1 MRIKL
6 FLLLSLFIALPALAQ
21 KTGVSGVVV
30 SKVDKQP
37 VAGAIVVL
45 DNQNITVTTSFDGSF
60 RIVNAKAGEDVLSIV
75 GYGFKDWSQK
85 VTIIAGVVED
95 KGQITLSPETV
106 SDGSD
111 YFSSDEFVINEAEL
125 EDEEGVAQ
133 AISSLAGASDNV
145 YYNAASYDFSLMR
158 FRLRG
163 YDSEYSDTYING
175 VNFNDATRGRFN
187 YSMIGGMNTAFKRKD
202 VNIGLEANG
211 FSFGQIGGST
221 DISVFAQDYAPGF
234 NGSVA
239 YTNSNYKLRAMA
251 TYSTGLMKNGWAVT
265 LSAITRYADEGVVP
279 GSFYNSWGYF
289 LSAQKVFNKQH
300 SLSFVTFGAPTKRT
314 NSSAVAQE
322 AYDLADDNL
331 YNPNWG
337 WQNGEKR
344 NAKVV
349 EAFDPTAIINW
360 IWKPN
365 DGTTLNTGFGFR
377 SSNYSSSALNWC
389 NAADPRPDYY
399 RYLPSWYK
407 DHQEEYDLYVDKWTN
422 DESQRQ
428 INWDNL
434 YRTNYLSLEAAKEIG
449 QETGSTYILE
459 KRHSNQL
466 NYQFNSNL
474 NTRLNDVMTLQAG
487 VGASYSVASYYKTI
501 KDLLG
506 GEYWLDID
514 QYSERDYPDNSTILQ
529 NDLNNPNRKVVEGDK
544 FGYNYNVNSLGV
556 NAWVQNMI
564 TLPKWDVNYGLNISY
579 TQFQREGK
587 MKNGRAPENSYG
599 KGELHKFDNAGIK
612 IGAAYKLDGR
622 NRFVLHG
629 YYGTKAPLSDRA
641 YVSPRIR
648 DGVVDGLSSERLLSG
663 DVSYVFNYRAIKGS
677 ITGFWTEQYNSTER
691 LSFYDDEFSTFMN
704 YALTNVRKSYRGV
717 EVGMQASLTPSLS
730 VSLAGTFSKYKYKNR
745 PMGTRSY
752 ENGMAP
758 DTTQVVYLKNY
769 YVAGTPQTCA
779 SLSLNY
785 RAPGMWFFELNG
797 TYMGDSYISLAPNR
811 HEERSDVLSNF
822 NSLEEY
828 EAWVDDFTKQ
838 DKLKNAFVLNAS
850 IGKVIYLS
858 RSSSLN
864 INLNVT
870 NLLNNKDIQTSGYQQ
885 CRINTSDYL
894 NTTTRYPNKYY
905 YAQGL
910 KVFLNMGVKF

>member
-1 MRIKL
+1 MLMRIKL
-6 FLLLSLFIALPALAQ
+6 FLFLSLFLALPAIAQ
-21 KTGVSGVVV
+21 TMGVSGVVL
-30 SKVDKQP
+30 DKSTREP
-37 VAGAIVVL
+37 VQGAIVTL

-60 RIVNAKAGEDVLSIV
+60 RIANAKAGTDKLSVV
-75 GYGFKDWSQK
+75 GYGYKDMSLK
-85 VTIIAGVVED
+85 VTITGVVED
-95 KGQITLSPETV
+95 LGNIELVPETV
-106 SDGSD
+106 TDGSD
-111 YFSSDEFVINEAEL
+111 YFNDGEFVINEAEL
-125 EDEEGVAQ
+125 EDEEGAAQ
-133 AISSLAGASDNV
+133 AISTLSGASDNV

-202 VNIGLEANG
+202 VTVGLEANG

-221 DISVFAQDYAPGF
+221 DMSVFAEDYAPGF

-251 TYSTGLMKNGWAVT
+251 TYSTGVMKNGWAVT
-265 LSAITRYADEGVVP
+265 LSAIGRYADEGVVP

-322 AYDLADDNL
+322 AYDLAGDNL

-360 IWKPN
+360 IWKPK

-377 SSNYSSSALNWC
+377 SSNYASSALNWC

-407 DHQEEYDLYVDKWTN
+407 DHPEEYELYVDKWTN

-428 INWDNL
+428 IDWDNL
-434 YRTNYLSLEAAKEIG
+434 YQSNYLAKEFAG
-449 QETGSTYILE
+449 QPGSIYILE
-459 KRHSNQL
+459 NRHSNQI
-466 NYQFNSNL
+466 NYQFNSTL
-474 NTRLNDVMTLQAG
+474 NMRLNDNMTLQGG
-487 VGASYSVASYYKTI
+487 VGASYSEASYYKTV

-506 GEYWLDID
+506 GDYWLDID
-514 QYSERDYPDNSTILQ
+514 QYSERDYPDNPTILQ
-529 NDLNNPNRKVVEGDK
+529 NDMNNPNRKVGVGDR
-544 FGYNYNVNSLGV
+544 FGYDYNVNSV
-556 NAWVQNMI
+556 RANAWIQNVI
-564 TLPKWDVNYGLNISY
+564 NLPKWDINYGLNISY
-579 TQFQREGK
+579 TQFQRVGN
-587 MKNGRAPENSYG
+587 MRNGRAPENSYG
-599 KGELHKFDNAGIK
+599 KGELHQFDNAALKLGL
-612 IGAAYKLDGR
+612 GYKLDGR
-622 NRFVLHG
+622 NRFVFHG

-648 DGVVDGLSSERLLSG
+648 DGVVAGLSSERLLSG
-663 DVSYVFNYRAIKGS
+663 DISYVFNYRAIKGS

-691 LSFYDDEFSTFMN
+691 LSFYDDEFQTFMN

-717 EVGMQASLTPSLS
+717 EVGMQAALTPSLT

-769 YVAGTPQTCA
+769 YVAGTPQTCL
-779 SLSLNY
+779 SLSFNY

-811 HEERSDVLSNF
+811 HEERSDILSNF
-822 NSLEEY
+822 NSVEEY
-828 EAWVDDFTKQ
+828 EAWVTDFTKQ
-838 DKLKNAFVLNAS
+838 DKLKNAFVVNAS

-864 INLNVT
+864 INLNV
-870 NLLNNKDIQTSGYQQ
+870 NNVLNNKDIQTSGYQQ

>member
-1 MRIKL
+1 MLMRIKL
-6 FLLLSLFIALPALAQ
+6 FLFLSLFLALPAIAQ
-21 KTGVSGVVV
+21 TMGVSGVVL
-30 SKVDKQP
+30 DKSTREP
-37 VAGAIVVL
+37 VQGAIVTL

-60 RIVNAKAGEDVLSIV
+60 RIANAKAGTDKLSVV
-75 GYGFKDWSQK
+75 GYGYKDMSLK
-85 VTIIAGVVED
+85 VTITGVVED
-95 KGQITLSPETV
+95 LGNIELVPETV
-106 SDGSD
+106 TDGSD
-111 YFSSDEFVINEAEL
+111 YFNDGEFVINEAEL
-125 EDEEGVAQ
+125 EDEEGAAQ
-133 AISSLAGASDNV
+133 AISTLSGASDNV

-202 VNIGLEANG
+202 VTVGLEANG

-221 DISVFAQDYAPGF
+221 DMSVFAEDYAPGF

-251 TYSTGLMKNGWAVT
+251 TYSTGVMKNGWAVT
-265 LSAITRYADEGVVP
+265 LSAIGRYADEGVVP

-322 AYDLADDNL
+322 AYDLASDNL

-360 IWKPN
+360 IWKPK

-377 SSNYSSSALNWC
+377 SSNYASSALNWC

-407 DHQEEYDLYVDKWTN
+407 DHPEEYELYVDKWTN
-422 DESQRQ
+422 DENQRQ
-428 INWDNL
+428 IDWDNL
-434 YRTNYLSLEAAKEIG
+434 YQSNYLAKEFGG
-449 QETGSTYILE
+449 QPGSIYILE
-459 KRHSNQL
+459 KRHSNQI
-466 NYQFNSNL
+466 NYQFNSTL
-474 NTRLNDVMTLQAG
+474 NMRLNDYMTLQGG
-487 VGASYSVASYYKTI
+487 VGASYSEASYYKTI

-506 GEYWLDID
+506 GDYWLDID
-514 QYSERDYPDNSTILQ
+514 QYSERDYPDNPTILQ
-529 NDLNNPNRKVVEGDK
+529 NDLNNPNRKVGVGDR
-544 FGYNYNVNSLGV
+544 FGYDYNVNSV
-556 NAWVQNMI
+556 RANAWIQNVI
-564 TLPKWDVNYGLNISY
+564 NLPKWDINYGLNISY
-579 TQFQREGK
+579 TQFQRVGN
-587 MKNGRAPENSYG
+587 MRNGRAPENSYG
-599 KGELHKFDNAGIK
+599 KGELHQFDNAALKLGL
-612 IGAAYKLDGR
+612 GYKLDGR
-622 NRFVLHG
+622 NRFVFHG

-648 DGVVDGLSSERLLSG
+648 DGVVAGLSSERLLSG
-663 DVSYVFNYRAIKGS
+663 DISYVFNYRAIKGS

-691 LSFYDDEFSTFMN
+691 LSFYDDEFQTFMN

-717 EVGMQASLTPSLS
+717 EVGMQAALTPSLT

-769 YVAGTPQTCA
+769 YVAGTPQTCL
-779 SLSLNY
+779 SLSFNY

-811 HEERSDVLSNF
+811 HEERSDILSNF

-828 EAWVDDFTKQ
+828 EAWVTDFTKQ
-838 DKLKNAFVLNAS
+838 DKLKNAFVVNAS

>member
-6 FLLLSLFIALPALAQ
+6 FLLLSLFIALPVLAQ
-21 KTGVSGVVV
+21 TGVRGVVLE
-30 SKVDKQP
+30 KDTNQP
-37 VAGAIVVL
+37 VAGAIVAL

-60 RIVNAKAGEDVLSIV
+60 RIANAKAGEDNLSIV
-75 GYGFKDWSQK
+75 SYGFKDFSQK
-85 VTIIAGVVED
+85 VTIVANVVDDLGVIKV
-95 KGQITLSPETV
+95 TPETV
-106 SDGSD
+106 TDGSD
-111 YFSSDEFVINEAEL
+111 YFGDEEFMINEAEL
-125 EDEEGVAQ
+125 EDEEGAAQ
-133 AISSLAGASDNV
+133 AVSTLSGASDNV
-145 YYNAASYDFSLMR
+145 YYNAASYDFSIMR

-202 VNIGLEANG
+202 VNIGLAANG

-265 LSAITRYADEGVVP
+265 LSAITRYADEGVTP

-300 SLSFVTFGAPTKRT
+300 SLSLVTFGAPTKRT

-322 AYDLADDNL
+322 AYDLAGDNL

-337 WQNGEKR
+337 WQNGKKR

-360 IWKPN
+360 VWKPSEN
-365 DGTTLNTGFGFR
+365 TSLNTGFGFR

-399 RYLPSWYK
+399 RYLPSYYK

-428 INWDNL
+428 IDWESL
-434 YRTNYLSLEAAKEIG
+434 YRTNYLAQLSAAETNG
-449 QETGSTYILE
+449 ETGSVYILE
-459 KRHSNQL
+459 KRHSNQV
-466 NYQFNSNL
+466 NYQLNSTL

-487 VGASYSVASYYKTI
+487 VGVNYSEASYYKTV

-506 GEYWLDID
+506 GDYWLDID
-514 QYSERDYPDNSTILQ
+514 QYSERDYPDNPTILQ
-529 NDLNNPNRKVVEGDK
+529 NDMNNPNRKVGVGDK
-544 FGYNYNVNSLGV
+544 FGYDYNINSWRA
-556 NAWVQNMI
+556 NAWIQNVI
-564 TLPKWDVNYGLNISY
+564 NLPKWDINYGLNMSY
-579 TQFQREGK
+579 TQFQRDGK

-599 KGELHKFDNAGIK
+599 KGELHEFDNAGVK
-612 IGAAYKLDGR
+612 VGATYKLDGR

-648 DGVVDGLSSERLLSG
+648 DGVVEGLSSERLLSG
-663 DVSYVFNYRAIKGS
+663 DISYVFNYRVFKGS

-691 LSFYDDEFSTFMN
+691 LSFYDDEFQTFMN
-704 YALTNVRKSYRGV
+704 YALTGVRKAYRGV
-717 EVGMQASLTPSLS
+717 EVGMQANITPSLS
-730 VSLAGTFSKYKYKNR
+730 VSLAGTFSKYQYKNR
-745 PMGTRSY
+745 PKGTRSY

-758 DTTQVVYLKNY
+758 DTTQTVYLKNY
-769 YVAGTPQTCA
+769 YVSGTPQTC
-779 SLSLNY
+779 LSVGINY

-811 HEERSDVLSNF
+811 HEERSDIVSNF

-828 EAWVDDFTKQ
+828 DAWMDEFTKQ
-838 DKLKNAFVLNAS
+838 DKLKDAFVLNAS
-850 IGKVIYLS
+850 IGKIIYLS

-885 CRINTSDYL
+885 CRINTKDYL

-910 KVFLNMGVKF
+910 KVFLNMGIKF

>member
-1 MRIKL
+1 MLMRIKL
-6 FLLLSLFIALPALAQ
+6 FLLLSLFIALPAIAQ
-21 KTGVSGVVV
+21 NVGVKGIVL
-30 SKVDKQP
+30 DKSTNAP
-37 VAGAIVVL
+37 VQGAIVSL

-60 RIVNAKAGEDVLSIV
+60 RIANANPGNDNLSIV

-85 VTIIAGVVED
+85 VTIIANVVENL
-95 KGQITLSPETV
+95 GEIYLAPETV
-106 SDGSD
+106 TDGSD
-111 YFSSDEFVINEAEL
+111 YFSDEFTINEAEL
-125 EDEEGVAQ
+125 EDEEGASQ
-133 AISSLAGASDNV
+133 SISTLAGSSDNV

-187 YSMIGGMNTAFKRKD
+187 HSMLGGMNTAFKRKE
-202 VNIGLEANG
+202 VTVGLDATG
-211 FSFGQIGGST
+211 FAFGQIGGST

-251 TYSTGLMKNGWAVT
+251 TYSTGLMKSGWAFT
-265 LSAITRYADEGVVP
+265 LSAIGRYADEGVVP

-300 SLSFVTFGAPTKRT
+300 SLSLVTFGAPTKRT
-314 NSSAVAQE
+314 NSSAVVQE
-322 AYDLADDNL
+322 AYDLVGDNL

-360 IWKPN
+360 VWTPN
-365 DGTTLNTGFGFR
+365 DDTRLNTGFGVR
-377 SSNYSSSALNWC
+377 MSNYSSSALNWC

-399 RYLPSWYK
+399 RNLPSWYK
-407 DHQEEYDLYVDKWTN
+407 DHPEEYDLYVDKWTN

-428 INWDNL
+428 IDWDNL
-434 YRTNYLSLEAAKEIG
+434 YYTNYLSKEFAG
-449 QETGSTYILE
+449 EPGSIYILE
-459 KRHSNQL
+459 KRHSNQV
-466 NYQFNSNL
+466 NYQLNSNL
-474 NTRLNDVMTLQAG
+474 NVRLNDNMTLQAG
-487 VGASYSVASYYKTI
+487 VGANYSEASYYKTI

-506 GEYWLDID
+506 GDYWLDID
-514 QYSERDYPDNSTILQ
+514 QYSERDYPDNPTILQ
-529 NDLNNPNRKVVEGDK
+529 NDLNNPNRKVREGDR
-544 FGYNYNVNSLGV
+544 FGYDYNINSLNA
-556 NAWVQNMI
+556 NAWVQNVI
-564 TLPKWDVNYGLNISY
+564 NLPKWDINYGLNLSY
-579 TQFQREGK
+579 TQFQRVGN
-587 MKNGRAPENSYG
+587 MRNGRAPLKSYG
-599 KGELHKFDNAGIK
+599 KGELHQFDNAGVK
-612 IGAAYKLDGR
+612 VGVNYKLDGR
-622 NRFVLHG
+622 NRFVLHA
-629 YYGTKAPLSDRA
+629 YYGSKAPLSDKA

-648 DGVVDGLSSERLLSG
+648 DGVVAGLTSERLLSG
-663 DVSYVFNYRAIKGS
+663 DISYVFNYRAFKGS
-677 ITGFWTEQYNSTER
+677 ITGFWTEQLNSTER
-691 LSFYDDEFSTFMN
+691 LSFYDDEFQTFMN

-717 EVGMQASLTPSLS
+717 EVGMEAIITPSLS
-730 VSLAGTFSKYKYKNR
+730 LSFAGTYSKYQYKNR

-769 YVAGTPQTCA
+769 YVSGTPQSCM
-779 SLSLNY
+779 SLSVNY
-785 RAPGMWFFELNG
+785 RAPGNWFFELNG
-797 TYMGDSYISLAPNR
+797 TYMADSYITLAPNR
-811 HEERSDVLSNF
+811 HEERSDIVSNF

-828 EAWVDDFTKQ
+828 EAWITDFTKQ
-838 DKLKNAFVLNAS
+838 EKLKNAFVMNAS
-850 IGKVIYLS
+850 IGKLIYLS
-858 RSSSLN
+858 RTSSIN

>member
-1 MRIKL
+1 MKVKL
-6 FLLLSLFIALPALAQ
+6 FLLLSLLIALPAIALAERI
-21 KTGVSGVVV
+21 TGVVKDANGKPLVGAVVVVRGTTSGV
-30 SKVDKQP
+30 STDIDGKF
-37 VAGAIVVL
+37 AIEAEPNKTLV
-45 DNQNITVTTSFDGSF
+45 ISM
-60 RIVNAKAGEDVLSIV
+60 V
-75 GYGFKDWSQK
+75 GYDAQEVAAGKNIK
-85 VTIIAGVVED
+85 VTMKAIED
-95 KGQITLSPETV
+95 A
-106 SDGSD
+106 D
-111 YFSSDEFVINEAEL
+111 YFSDEDFVINEAEL
-125 EDEEGVAQ
+125 EDEEGASQSV
-133 AISSLAGASDNV
+133 STLAGASDNV

-158 FRLRG
+158 FRMRG

-187 YSMIGGMNTAFKRKD
+187 YSMIGGMNTAFKRKE

-239 YTNSNYKLRAMA
+239 YTNSNYKLRAMT

-289 LSAQKVFNKQH
+289 FSAQKVFNKQH

-349 EAFDPTAIINW
+349 EAFDPTAILNW
-360 IWKPN
+360 LWKPN
-365 DGTTLNTGFGFR
+365 ENTTLNTGFGFR
-377 SSNYSSSALNWC
+377 MSNYSSSALNWC

-399 RYLPSWYK
+399 RYLPSYYSE
-407 DHQEEYDLYVDKWTN
+407 HPEEYALYVDKWTN

-428 INWDNL
+428 IDWDNL
-434 YRTNYLSLEAAKEIG
+434 YHTNYLAKEFGG
-449 QETGSTYILE
+449 QPSSTYILE
-459 KRHSNQL
+459 KRHSNQV
-466 NYQFNSNL
+466 NYQFNSTL
-474 NTRLNDVMTLQAG
+474 NTRLNEVMTLQAG

-506 GEYWLDID
+506 GDYWLDID
-514 QYSERDYPDNSTILQ
+514 QYSERDYPDNPTILQ
-529 NDLNNPNRKVVEGDK
+529 NDLNNPNRKVGVGDK
-544 FGYNYNVNSLGV
+544 FGYDYNVNSLRV
-556 NAWVQNMI
+556 NAWIQNVI
-564 TLPKWDVNYGLNISY
+564 NLPKWDLNYGLNLSY
-579 TQFQREGK
+579 TQFQRDGK
-587 MKNGRAPENSYG
+587 MKNGRAPEQSYG
-599 KGELHKFDNAGIK
+599 KGELHQFDNAGVK
-612 IGAAYKLDGR
+612 VGATYKLDGR

-648 DGVVDGLSSERLLSG
+648 DGVVAGLSSERLLSG
-663 DVSYVFNYRAIKGS
+663 DISYVFNYRAIKGS
-677 ITGFWTEQYNSTER
+677 VTGFWTEQYNSTER
-691 LSFYDDEFSTFMN
+691 LSFYDDEFQTFMN

-717 EVGMQASLTPSLS
+717 ELGMQVNITPSLS
-730 VSLAGTFSKYKYKNR
+730 VALAGTFSKYKYKNR

-769 YVAGTPQTCA
+769 YVSGTPQTCA
-779 SLSLNY
+779 SLSLNW

-828 EAWVDDFTKQ
+828 EAWITDFTKQ
-838 DKLKNAFVLNAS
+838 DKLKNVFVLNAS

-864 INLNVT
+864 FNLNVT
-870 NLLNNKDIQTSGYQQ
+870 NLLNNKDVQTSGYQQ
-885 CRINTSDYL
+885 CRINTNDYL